1 MAYTHEGVGRKRA
14 RDLLTR
20 SGYRAGGHLGRADDA
35 EDRAMISRAMKEHDS
50 QLHPGHHTK
59 LKLSSG
65 GLADGGTPSMRA
77 DKGSR
82 GKGKAPTK
90 INILIAHPGG
100 DGAGAGAAPSAMPMP
115 PPRPPMPA
123 LPPPRPPMP
132 NPAPPGGPP
141 GGGMGP
147 MAAAP
152 MGVGAPGGVPPRPP
166 GLGTPMP
173 PGAPMLRKHG
183 GRAGRQM
190 GGVTPTAGNV
200 APLRPVGAG
209 VPLSGAAPGG
219 AAPGIAGPGMA
230 TARPAGV
237 LASRGGRQ
245 HHAAGGKAYTPP
257 KMTAGAGSG
266 EGRLEMSKPVEHTYQ
281 RRRSGGDCG

>member
-1 MAYTHEGVGRKRA
+1 M
-14 RDLLTR
+14 
-20 SGYRAGGHLGRADDA
+20 
-35 EDRAMISRAMKEHDS
+35 
-50 QLHPGHHTK
+50 
-59 LKLSSG
+59 
-65 GLADGGTPSMRA
+65 PSMRA

-82 GKGKAPTK
+82 GKKDKAKTH
-90 INILIAHPGG
+90 INILIAPHG
-100 DGAGAGAAPSAMPMP
+100 DGAGAAAAPPPAMPMPPPHPPVAMP

-123 LPPPRPPMP
+123 
-132 NPAPPGGPP
+132 PAPPGPGP

-173 PGAPMLRKHG
+173 PGGPPMLRKDG
-183 GRAGRQM
+183 GRTGRQY
-190 GGVTPTAGNV
+190 GGGTPATGNV
-200 APLRPVGAG
+200 APLKPVGAG
-209 VPLSGAAPGG
+209 VPLSGAMPAGQAPGV
-219 AAPGIAGPGMA
+219 AGPGVT

-245 HHAAGGKAYTPP
+245 HHAAGGKAYSPP
-257 KMTAGAGSG
+257 KMDAGAGSG
-266 EGRLEMSKPVEHTYQ
+266 EGRLEMSAPVKNTYQ